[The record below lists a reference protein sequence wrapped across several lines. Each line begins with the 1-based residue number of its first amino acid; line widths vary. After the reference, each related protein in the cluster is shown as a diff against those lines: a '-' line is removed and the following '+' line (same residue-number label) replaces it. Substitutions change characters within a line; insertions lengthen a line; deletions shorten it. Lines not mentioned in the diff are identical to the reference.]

1 MKDNFSVQAKGY
13 SKFRPGYPKE
23 MIAYLLSFVPDK
35 NMALDVATGNGQVA
49 AMLADYFKEVH
60 AADISQNQLDHAI
73 QKDNIMYSLQR
84 AEGTN
89 FADVQFDLITI
100 AQAVHWFDFDAFY
113 KEVSRILKPGGIV
126 AVIGYGLFRSNAET
140 EKIIARLYHD
150 VLGSYWD
157 PERGYLDENYTTI
170 PFPYDEIYINKQFVS
185 SYTWTFEQL
194 IGYLETW
201 SAVQHYIKKN
211 NQNPLDIIKE
221 ELQDSWMKNDRRV
234 TFPILLRLGKK

>member
-23 MIAYLLSFVPDK
+23 MIAYLLSLVPDK
-35 NMALDVATGNGQVA
+35 NNALDIATGNGQVA
-49 AMLADYFKEVH
+49 AMLADYFNEVH
-60 AADISQNQLDHAI
+60 ATDISQNQLSHAI

-89 FADVQFDLITI
+89 FADGQFDLIAI

-113 KEVSRILKPGGIV
+113 KEISRILKPGGIV

-157 PERGYLDENYTTI
+157 PERRYLDENYATI

-194 IGYLETW
+194 VGYLETW

-221 ELQDSWMKNDRRV
+221 ELQDSWLKDGNEV
-234 TFPILLRLGKK
+234 IFPILLRLGKK